1 MREKIAT
8 ALLGFVVL
16 VCPTLSIGSV
26 WPSVEKAINGV
37 IEKTHCERV
46 QGRCK

>member
-1 MREKIAT
+1 MREKMAT
-8 ALLGFVVL
+8 ALLGFIVL

-26 WPSVEKAINGV
+26 WPGIEGAITST
-37 IEKTHCERV
+37 IEQLYCSSV